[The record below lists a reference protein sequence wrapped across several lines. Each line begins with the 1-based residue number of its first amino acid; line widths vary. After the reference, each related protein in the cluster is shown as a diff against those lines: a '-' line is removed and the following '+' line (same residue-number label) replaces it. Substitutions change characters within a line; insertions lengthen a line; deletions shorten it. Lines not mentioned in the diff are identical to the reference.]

1 MKKNTK
7 FTNLK
12 IFDFFKDDKVEIKKF
27 KTKISSKFMKKK
39 IPEKLKTKEILKF
52 LKNRNLDENMLN
64 LDVLINLKNN
74 IMMNFEI
81 EENNLNKIIEFT
93 IKRFTY
99 RNKNILLEKKYKPFY
114 KEEIFNNKNYSK
126 FHCIY
131 KNIITDLS
139 SKFRNEKNIILIKG
153 DEGNGKSTL
162 AEAVANSN
170 EFLIEKIDLSKFA
183 SLRKFVED
191 YKNLLN
197 YENIF
202 LNYKMSEDN
211 NKIQNNKII
220 DWDKKKNKINGN
232 IETRNNKQGNK
243 EIKIW
248 QKKKNFFNLKKNQEE
263 ESFYDNQSS
272 NSFPAKSFSTM
283 ETIKFPEMIKR
294 KTNFTSYKKNKKKII
309 KKEKNFKKSKG
320 NFPTEKNTKILSFF
334 RNSQDLEVLKKLS
347 NDNFEISNKI
357 PWKFKKVF
365 IFENIEQLIQN
376 KKKDQTEFKND
387 IKFFFKFIRKISFP
401 CIFIINNSIENEID
415 GLLKDF
421 KKNILTY
428 DMIDDNNLES
438 IFFYIVLFLEKNFC
452 EVKFQSYNLKIEI
465 NEIFE
470 KNLKKI
476 SNQFEFLNGIFFP
489 NMVILKNFIKI
500 CNHNFYRIYSFIQFQ
515 KEIFFPQ
522 DKFNGNEIEIQNF
535 LYDIKEIEVERIKK
549 IRSKDDFLKSI
560 KKNFSSI
567 NIDYQN
573 FSKNIKQKNIKSFFK
588 NEKFTEKNKKLINES
603 VKKNINI
610 NNSKYIKNKGKK
622 NISEKINLEPEFL
635 SEKIINEF
643 KRVIKEKNI
652 NILIKKDEIID
663 DIFNK
668 TYYLKS
674 NQNYFIGKEYIQKL
688 SFDLNFFN

>member
-248 QKKKNFFNLKKNQEE
+248 QKKKNFFNLKK
-263 ESFYDNQSS
+263 
-272 NSFPAKSFSTM
+272 
-283 ETIKFPEMIKR
+283 
-294 KTNFTSYKKNKKKII
+294 KII
-309 KKEKNFKKSKG
+309 ISY
-320 NFPTEKNTKILSFF
+320 FF
-334 RNSQDLEVLKKLS
+334 
-347 NDNFEISNKI
+347 
-357 PWKFKKVF
+357 
-365 IFENIEQLIQN
+365 
-376 KKKDQTEFKND
+376 
-387 IKFFFKFIRKISFP
+387 
-401 CIFIINNSIENEID
+401 
-415 GLLKDF
+415 
-421 KKNILTY
+421 
-428 DMIDDNNLES
+428 
-438 IFFYIVLFLEKNFC
+438 
-452 EVKFQSYNLKIEI
+452 
-465 NEIFE
+465 
-470 KNLKKI
+470 
-476 SNQFEFLNGIFFP
+476 
-489 NMVILKNFIKI
+489 
-500 CNHNFYRIYSFIQFQ
+500 
-515 KEIFFPQ
+515 
-522 DKFNGNEIEIQNF
+522 
-535 LYDIKEIEVERIKK
+535 
-549 IRSKDDFLKSI
+549 
-560 KKNFSSI
+560 
-567 NIDYQN
+567 
-573 FSKNIKQKNIKSFFK
+573 
-588 NEKFTEKNKKLINES
+588 
-603 VKKNINI
+603 
-610 NNSKYIKNKGKK
+610 
-622 NISEKINLEPEFL
+622 
-635 SEKIINEF
+635 
-643 KRVIKEKNI
+643 
-652 NILIKKDEIID
+652 
-663 DIFNK
+663 
-668 TYYLKS
+668 
-674 NQNYFIGKEYIQKL
+674 
-688 SFDLNFFN
+688 